1 MKFDFWSILLIIVVV
16 AFVAIIAAFS
26 MSGSSSGKISNLSLT
41 KQPVELSINGAEY
54 MVYVDTINKNSGVA
68 VISMQRLP
76 IVLNKPINI
85 TLLNSN
91 VTSINT
97 DLNSTYANLQIMLS
111 GISSNSITVNMQSIN
126 TSLYVPAS
134 NPSYAYTSTIP
145 QNSTSP
151 KASTTSLSTT
161 IPTTS
166 TTVNQQQIGLAEAKV
181 ILTSN
186 STYNL
191 LVNYG
196 KLYAN
201 ASSCTAQTYDSSY
214 FSTKGSFP
222 QGGNTYQNITQVIP
236 HALTFSISNTGPN
249 IYLGIF
255 NSSSDNSFTTGK
267 VAEFVVNTA
276 TNSITSININGFFS
290 GMNYTKLNQTYNSA
304 LQVGN
309 SCGILIQ

>member
-134 NPSYAYTSTIP
+134 NPSYVYTSTIP